1 MAKKVLITPRSFG
14 KHCKKPIQMLQDAG
28 YHVLLNPYN
37 RILSKSEMKAAVK
50 DVEGII
56 VGVDPLDEEVLK
68 EAKNLRAIS
77 KYGVGTDN
85 IDLDYATNHQ
95 IPVSIAVGANS
106 NAVADYAMA
115 LMLATARRVTTIDA
129 KCRQKDWTKIT
140 TVDVHGKTLGLIGI
154 GNIGKGVAKR
164 AKGFDMK
171 ILAFDLMK
179 DEEFARKHGITYV
192 ESINDILS
200 DSDFISLHLPLNDNT
215 RHLISYKEFEMMKS
229 TAVIINT
236 ARGGLINEDALE
248 KALKNNYIW
257 GAGVDVFEQ
266 EPPSNL
272 DLLSLDNIVIGSH
285 CAASTIQA
293 VDNMG
298 IFSSQNLLESMIL
311 EGEGIK

>member
-1 MAKKVLITPRSFG
+1 VNKKVLVTPRSFG
-14 KHCKKPIQMLQDAG
+14 KHSKTPIQLLQDAG
-28 YHVLLNPYN
+28 YDVQLNPYN
-37 RILSKSEMKAAVK
+37 RILSKSEMKDAIK
-50 DVEGII
+50 DVDGII

-68 EAKNLRAIS
+68 EAKNLKAIA

-85 IDLDYATNHQ
+85 IDLDYATKHQ
-95 IPVSIAVGANS
+95 IPVSITAGANTD
-106 NAVADYAMA
+106 AVADYTMS
-115 LMLATARRVTTIDA
+115 LMLAAARKVTAIDV
-129 KCRQKDWTKIT
+129 KCREKDWTKIT
-140 TVDVHGKTLGLIGI
+140 TVDVYGKTLGLIGI

-171 ILAFDLMK
+171 ILAYDLVE
-179 DEEFARKHGITYV
+179 DYEFARKHGITYV
-192 ESINDILS
+192 KSIRDILRE
-200 DSDFISLHLPLNDNT
+200 SDFISLHLPLNDKT
-215 RHLISYKEFEMMKS
+215 RHIISYEEFQVMKS

-248 KALKNNYIW
+248 NALKNNLIW

-293 VDNMG
+293 IDNMG
-298 IFSSQNLLESMIL
+298 IFSSRNLLESL
-311 EGEGIK
+311 LLKGEGIK